1 MKTLDKIAD
10 TARKTGA
17 GGPAVELKAGGTET
31 LRSPAW
37 PTPLA
42 DAALY
47 GVAGEFVKRLEPHT
61 ESDSAAILFQT
72 LAGFGNAIG
81 RTAHFCV
88 EADKHYANINAVLVG
103 DSSKSRKG
111 TSWGQTFGLLS
122 RVEPTWQ
129 RPGSGLSTGEGLIWA
144 VRDPVEK
151 QEPIRE
157 DKKITGYQQVIVD
170 PGVSDKRLMVMEPE
184 LARLLQST
192 RRDGNTLS
200 AVFRQCFDTGHLRI
214 ANKNS
219 PVTSTDAHVSFIG
232 HITKQELIRT
242 LTETESANGFANR
255 ILWICVK
262 RSKELP
268 EGGEAHLV
276 DWTDIE
282 SRFKAA
288 LAFAKTCGEVQRD
301 DETKELWRNIYH
313 DLSAAKPGLFGAVVG
328 RAEAYVVRLSLIYA
342 VLNCSNG
349 IRPVHLQAALAAWR
363 YCEESARYIFGASL
377 GDSVADEILA
387 ALRDAGA
394 SGLTRTEISDV
405 FKRHRTRAE
414 LDRAFSLLMENGLAR
429 RMAETTNGRT
439 GERWFVK

>member
-1 MKTLDKIAD
+1 MKTLDAIED
-10 TARKTGA
+10 TARQTGA
-17 GGPAVELKAGGTET
+17 NAPATESNAKEINT
-31 LRSPAW
+31 PPGPAW
-37 PTPLA
+37 PAPLT
-42 DAALY
+42 DAALH

-61 ESDSAAILFQT
+61 ESDPAAILFQT
-72 LAGFGNAIG
+72 LAAFGNIIG
-81 RTAHFCV
+81 RAVFFCV
-88 EADKHYANINAVLVG
+88 EADRHYANINVVLVG

-151 QEPIRE
+151 QEPVRE
-157 DKKITGYQQVIVD
+157 DKIITGYQTVIVD

-184 LARLLQST
+184 LARLLQSA

-219 PVTSTDAHVSFIG
+219 PVTSTGAHVSFIG

-255 ILWICVK
+255 ILWIGAK

-282 SRFKAA
+282 IRFKAA
-288 LAFAKTCGEVQRD
+288 LAFAKTYGEIRRD
-301 DETKELWRNIYH
+301 DEAKEMWRSIYH
-313 DLSAAKPGLFGAVVG
+313 DLSAAKPGLFGAIIG

-342 VLNCSNG
+342 VLDCSDC
-349 IRPVHLQAALAAWR
+349 IRPVHLEAALAAWR
-363 YCEESARYIFGASL
+363 YCEDSARYIFGASL

-414 LDRAFSLLMENGLAR
+414 LDRAFALLVENGLAR
-429 RMAETTNGRT
+429 RVAEMTNGRT